1 MKISVI
7 VPVYNVEKYLEKC
20 LTSLV
25 NQTLKDVE
33 IIIVN
38 DGSTDNS
45 QEIIEKFKKDNIN
58 IKSFFQK
65 NKGQAAARNFGLLH
79 SSAEYVTYVDG
90 DDYIELDMLENLYQ
104 KIKESDD
111 DIFVSDIIKEDGEKK
126 YIFKNY
132 WQIKEDKN
140 KNFMTSHM
148 GPVARLYRRE
158 FLISINFKFLDGVI
172 YEDLASIPLLGI
184 YTKKIGYTNKAYY
197 HYIIREGSSMKQI
210 KYNKK
215 MEDIFF
221 VMNNLTSKISDEYKE
236 ELEYLYIEHLL
247 YGATLR
253 FLKFNKKE
261 MLLKIQNIMKEKY
274 PKYRNNVY
282 YKNKSIK
289 FKIVCFLSYYGQ
301 YKILN
306 FLRRISDY
314 NG

>member
-1 MKISVI
+1 MKVSVI

-111 DIFVSDIIKEDGEKK
+111 DIFVSDIIKEDGEK
-126 YIFKNY
+126 N
-132 WQIKEDKN
+132 
-140 KNFMTSHM
+140 
-148 GPVARLYRRE
+148 
-158 FLISINFKFLDGVI
+158 I
-172 YEDLASIPLLGI
+172 Y
-184 YTKKIGYTNKAYY
+184 
-197 HYIIREGSSMKQI
+197 
-210 KYNKK
+210 
-215 MEDIFF
+215 
-221 VMNNLTSKISDEYKE
+221 
-236 ELEYLYIEHLL
+236 
-247 YGATLR
+247 
-253 FLKFNKKE
+253 
-261 MLLKIQNIMKEKY
+261 LKIIGK
-274 PKYRNNVY
+274 
-282 YKNKSIK
+282 
-289 FKIVCFLSYYGQ
+289 
-301 YKILN
+301 
-306 FLRRISDY
+306 
-314 NG
+314 

>member
-1 MKISVI
+1 
-7 VPVYNVEKYLEKC
+7 
-20 LTSLV
+20 
-25 NQTLKDVE
+25 
-33 IIIVN
+33 
-38 DGSTDNS
+38 
-45 QEIIEKFKKDNIN
+45 
-58 IKSFFQK
+58 
-65 NKGQAAARNFGLLH
+65 
-79 SSAEYVTYVDG
+79 
-90 DDYIELDMLENLYQ
+90 
-104 KIKESDD
+104 
-111 DIFVSDIIKEDGEKK
+111 
-126 YIFKNY
+126 
-132 WQIKEDKN
+132 
-140 KNFMTSHM
+140 MTSHM